1 VTARTFSALRN
12 CWLTPRE
19 KVTTFEF
26 ASPKP
31 RHTIS
36 AITWG
41 CEGEGIRSVEGQ
53 VQMNQ
58 RTWVG
63 DGRGWQGMAGRGLL
77 TDPASSERSLS
88 NSFAKSSKPAMRTRK
103 SLDSS
108 LSCATLTSSD
118 KDGAATECLWKSASR
133 DYRE

>member
-1 VTARTFSALRN
+1 VAARTFSALRN

-41 CEGEGIRSVEGQ
+41 CEGEGEGIRSVEGQ

-63 DGRGWQGMAGRGLL
+63 DGRGWQGMAGDG
-77 TDPASSERSLS
+77 RSRAAHRSCQQRAILVQQFCQVFKTS
-88 NSFAKSSKPAMRTRK
+88 NANPEVA
-103 SLDSS
+103 
-108 LSCATLTSSD
+108 
-118 KDGAATECLWKSASR
+118 
-133 DYRE
+133 